1 MVIERISMIFDRIA
15 LDRKRKN
22 WEASIRDKKLSSV
35 QVLSDGSLKVYSLE
49 NYQIGN
55 RIQCELFVDIYKADD
70 LSARALLEII
80 GPFKPGDIYFFEELW
95 GGEQWE
101 EIYATD
107 ILRPKLE
114 DGSFLKAVLLEDG
127 SIDLYRIS
135 QIEETP
141 QVLNFKGKE
150 HVAVILEATGPLKV
164 GEVFEFKPFFD

>member
-1 MVIERISMIFDRIA
+1 MIFDKIG
-15 LDRKRKN
+15 LDRKRKE
-22 WEASIRDKKLSSV
+22 WESAIKDGKISSV
-35 QVLSDGSLKVYSLE
+35 QILNDGSLIVHNLE

-55 RIQCELFVDIYKADD
+55 RVQCELGIIRYKADD

-80 GPFKPGDIYFFEELW
+80 GPLKPGDIYFFEELW

-101 EIYATD
+101 ELYATD

-164 GEVFEFKPFFD
+164 GEVFEF